1 MTDTT
6 QAVKYTGR
14 ETPFVDRNYGSGL
27 SFAPGQI
34 RTIPSD
40 LAEKLLRHADVFEA
54 AASALPKKASQ
65 ADDTDEVLVQAEAK
79 KLEDT
84 ATQNRLQDL
93 FDQVNAMDKDALAEF
108 ALVNYRH
115 NLDKRLSAPKLREQA
130 VALID
135 QFGAP

>member
-6 QAVKYTGR
+6 QAVKYTGS
-14 ETPFVDRNYGSGL
+14 EDPFIDRNYGSSL
-27 SFAPGQI
+27 SFKPDQI

-40 LAEKLLRHADVFEA
+40 LAEKLLRHADVFK
-54 AASALPKKASQ
+54 AASAPQKKALQ
-65 ADDTDEVLVQAEAK
+65 TDDTAEVLAEAEAK

-84 ATQNRLQDL
+84 AAQNQLQDL
-93 FDQVNAMDKDALAEF
+93 FDQVNTMDKDALAEF

-115 NLDKRLSAPKLREQA
+115 NFDKRLSVPKLREQA
-130 VALID
+130 VGLID